1 MAYNTRSRDPLLDST
16 MQAAIERRGKELIG
30 IALVALGLAAMTA
43 WPSIPQEIREEIP
56 GQRWIAA
63 GMFAAVILGR
73 LINQEKKDGE

>member
-1 MAYNTRSRDPLLDST
+1 MGIKDRLISDWRKAYKLWSVRLS
-16 MQAAIERRGKELIG
+16 
-30 IALVALGLAAMTA
+30 ALGLSAMTA

>member
-1 MAYNTRSRDPLLDST
+1 MGIKDRLISDWRKAYKLWSVRLS
-16 MQAAIERRGKELIG
+16 
-30 IALVALGLAAMTA
+30 ALGLAAMTA

-63 GMFAAVILGR
+63 GIFAAVILGR